1 MCEYNIITSINKL
14 GIFES
19 NTNSNQNIINF
30 KNHKF
35 IVNIPNNITFLS
47 LSKLFSEKIIIEFSN
62 FTKIPIWFPNT
73 NNIIQENWI
82 KPIHPNLIVPFFLS
96 IYVKSIG
103 SINTNTNININTS
116 MEKQKINKSTT
127 KTIKDKKPRKKT
139 IPVALKRKVWDH
151 WVGEQIGKTKCPCC
165 KLTDITQLNFSCGH
179 INAEANGGSLHVTN
193 LRPICVSCNS
203 SMGTKNMNEFIR
215 EYGL

>member
-1 MCEYNIITSINKL
+1 MSNYNIITSINKL
-14 GIFES
+14 GIYQTNIETNL
-19 NTNSNQNIINF
+19 NTVNFQNY
-30 KNHKF
+30 KF

-47 LSKLFSEKIIIEFSN
+47 LSKLFSEKIIVEFSN

-73 NNIIQENWI
+73 NNIIGENWT
-82 KPIHPNLIVPFFLS
+82 KPINPNLIVHFFLS
-96 IYVKSIG
+96 IYVKCIG
-103 SINTNTNININTS
+103 SNITTNIDKPVI
-116 MEKQKINKSTT
+116 KQKTNKDTT
-127 KTIKDKKPRKKT
+127 KTIKEKKPRKKT

-193 LRPICVSCNS
+193 LRPICGSCNS

>member
-1 MCEYNIITSINKL
+1 MSEYNIITSINKL
-14 GIFES
+14 GIYQ
-19 NTNSNQNIINF
+19 TNSDSNQKIINF
-30 KNHKF
+30 QNHKF
-35 IVNIPNNITFLS
+35 IVNIQSQITFLS

-73 NNIIQENWI
+73 NNIISENWI
-82 KPIHPNLIVPFFLS
+82 KSINPNIIVPFFLS
-96 IYVKSIG
+96 IYVKSI
-103 SINTNTNININTS
+103 NTNVNIEKPIIKSKTNFSI
-116 MEKQKINKSTT
+116 T
-127 KTIKDKKPRKKT
+127 KTVKEKKPRKKT

-151 WVGEQIGKTKCPCC
+151 WIGEKIGKTKCPCC

-179 INAEANGGSLHVTN
+179 INAEATGGSLHVTN

-215 EYGL
+215 EFGL

>member
-1 MCEYNIITSINKL
+1 MSEYSIITSINKL
-14 GIFES
+14 GICES
-19 NTNSNQNIINF
+19 NTDSNQNIINF
-30 KNHKF
+30 QNRKF
-35 IVNIPNNITFLS
+35 IVNLQSPITFLS
-47 LSKLFSEKIIIEFSN
+47 LSKLFSEKIIIDLSN
-62 FTKIPIWFPNT
+62 FSKIPICFPNT

-82 KPIHPNLIVPFFLS
+82 QPINPNIIIPFFLS
-96 IYVKSIG
+96 IYVKYIG
-103 SINTNTNININTS
+103 NNTNN
-116 MEKQKINKSTT
+116 QINKQTLKEKTNKSIT
-127 KTIKDKKPRKKT
+127 KSIKEKKPKKKT

-179 INAEANGGSLHVTN
+179 ILAEANGGSLHVSN
-193 LRPICVSCNS
+193 LRPICTSCNS

>member
-1 MCEYNIITSINKL
+1 MSGYNIITSINKL
-14 GIFES
+14 GIYQ
-19 NTNSNQNIINF
+19 TNADSNQNIVNF
-30 KNHKF
+30 QNQKF
-35 IVNIPNNITFLS
+35 IVNMSNNITFLS

-82 KPIHPNLIVPFFLS
+82 KPINPNLIVPFFLS
-96 IYVKSIG
+96 IYVKC
-103 SINTNTNININTS
+103 INSNIEKPIIKPKTNFS
-116 MEKQKINKSTT
+116 
-127 KTIKDKKPRKKT
+127 KTIKEKKPRKKT